1 MNSYT
6 DTELKF
12 FQKQIRSTNTTL
24 QNINRKGVSDK
35 AGSYLDDIMGIVNI
49 TNKGYF
55 KYSMKYLKGL
65 SENDIEAYL
74 ESVDELNSFMDLMKK
89 SEDFSEAISGNI
101 SNVKDIESLMWNMYA
116 ELQKKGVAL
125 DSDQVKAITENT
137 EDLEDEEIAQV
148 FNKMMDLYNNP
159 TSQGLADFDD
169 MFNSIPSLRH
179 NLPDRAL

>member
-6 DTELKF
+6 ETELKF

-24 QNINRKGVSDK
+24 QNLNRKGVSNK

-65 SENDIEAYL
+65 SENEIEGFL
-74 ESVDELNSFMDLMKK
+74 ESVDELNKFMDLMKK

-116 ELQKKGVAL
+116 ELQEKGVAL
-125 DSDQVKAITENT
+125 DSDQVKAITKNA
-137 EDLEDEEIAQV
+137 EDLED
-148 FNKMMDLYNNP
+148 
-159 TSQGLADFDD
+159 
-169 MFNSIPSLRH
+169 
-179 NLPDRAL
+179 

>member
-1 MNSYT
+1 MSNSYT
-6 DTELKF
+6 ETELKF

-24 QNINRKGVSDK
+24 QNLNRKGVSDK

-55 KYSMKYLKGL
+55 KYSMKYLKGM

-74 ESVDELNSFMDLMKK
+74 ESVDELNRFMDLMKK
-89 SEDFSEAISGNI
+89 SEDFSEALSGNI

-116 ELQKKGVAL
+116 ELQKKGIAL

-137 EDLEDEEIAQV
+137 ENLEDDEIAEV
-148 FNKMMDLYNNP
+148 FNKMMELYQNP
-159 TSQGLADFDD
+159 TSEGLADFDE
-169 MFNSIPSLRH
+169 MFNSISTLR
-179 NLPDRAL
+179 RAL